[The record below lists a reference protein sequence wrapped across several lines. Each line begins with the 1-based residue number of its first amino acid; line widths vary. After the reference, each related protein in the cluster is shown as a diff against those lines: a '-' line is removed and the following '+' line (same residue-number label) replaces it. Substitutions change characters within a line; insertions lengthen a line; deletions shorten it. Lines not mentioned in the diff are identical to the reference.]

1 MARAQA
7 HANRS
12 LRATLGGA
20 TLLGLFGLVGGT
32 PAAAAASAP
41 AAAAFGE
48 AGQLYE
54 VLTGRYGELFP
65 DGDAAAPAHSV
76 LALRVTSAGGEQELH
91 LVPGTAGA
99 AEDRDPTVVHD
110 AGQLFVLW
118 AKGVDEHASEL
129 DLVAFD
135 GKRFGNVIEV
145 SGDPRQ
151 LKGAPRLAI
160 TRDPYTDDAIAVNRT
175 IVHLLWW
182 ENQES
187 KVEVFY
193 TPIVLLDGE
202 YLGWNPVVALDAF
215 DLNAVSGEVV
225 RNSALFRAANIERG
239 PDGRSVVVA
248 LPQQRTGRLL
258 TLRMRVLPRTL
269 VTVADS
275 ARSHIVGIG
284 RSGSGSGTGSI
295 LKLADAA
302 RSHIVGI
309 GRMHQGVL
317 DYVADRV
324 YATVLSYGASYS
336 PGASTEIADLAWQ
349 TTLVAGASILGN
361 GLHSDELPCSFLF
374 LGDAP
379 SHIVGAPHQVEVC
392 LTSDRP
398 VPETDETAPH
408 TIYVSESGEQV
419 LVAWEGGD
427 TGPDEGGAEG
437 GAAAGT
443 TEPLRYRE
451 SAGAGWSEAVTV
463 STSGPVTKDQA
474 LALLRQQIRY
484 E

>member
-1 MARAQA
+1 MPRHSRTRIPTALA
-7 HANRS
+7 
-12 LRATLGGA
+12 
-20 TLLGLFGLVGGT
+20 GLVLSSLL
-32 PAAAAASAP
+32 AAPLSAIEP
-41 AAAAFGE
+41 SAQVFDDS
-48 AGQLYE
+48 GQLYE
-54 VLTGRYGELFP
+54 VFAGRYGELFP
-65 DGDAAAPAHSV
+65 DGDATSLEHPV
-76 LALRVTSAGGEQELH
+76 LALRVTAADGVQVLH
-91 LVPGTAGA
+91 LVPGTEGPQ
-99 AEDRDPTVVHD
+99 EDRDPTVVHD
-110 AGQLFVLW
+110 AGQVFVLW
-118 AKGVDEHASEL
+118 AQVVDELASEL
-129 DLVAFD
+129 DLVS
-135 GKRFGNVIEV
+135 FGRSGFGEVIEV

-160 TRDPYTDDAIAVNRT
+160 TRDPYTDDAVAVNRT

-182 ENQES
+182 ESQPAG
-187 KVEVFY
+187 VQVFY

-215 DLNAVSGEVV
+215 DLNAASQQVI
-225 RNSALFRAANIERG
+225 RDSALYRAANIERG
-239 PDGRSVVVA
+239 TDGRSVVVA
-248 LPQQRTGRLL
+248 LPQQRTGRLM

-269 VTVADS
+269 VTVADG

-284 RSGSGSGTGSI
+284 RTGGGSI

-324 YATVLSYGASYS
+324 YATVLSYGASYT
-336 PGASTEIADLAWQ
+336 PGVAGEIADLAWQ

-392 LTSDRP
+392 LASDRT
-398 VPETDETAPH
+398 VPETDERAPH
-408 TIYVSESGEQV
+408 TIYVSESGESV
-419 LVAWEGGD
+419 LVAWDDDPDRPEGA
-427 TGPDEGGAEG
+427 PAE
-437 GAAAGT
+437 A
-443 TEPLRYRE
+443 LSYRE
-451 SAGAGWSEAVTV
+451 SSGAGWSDAVTV
-463 STSGPVTKDQA
+463 STTGPVTKEQA
-474 LALLRQQIRY
+474 LALLRQQIRI

>member
-1 MARAQA
+1 MPRPLPTPR
-7 HANRS
+7 RS
-12 LRATLGGA
+12 WLGPLA
-20 TLLGLFGLVGGT
+20 LLALLAA
-32 PAAAAASAP
+32 PIQAAAPWAAV
-41 AAAAFGE
+41 FGD

-54 VLTGRYGELFP
+54 VLGGSYGELFP
-65 DGDAAAPAHSV
+65 NGSAAAAEHPV
-76 LALRVTSAGGEQELH
+76 LALRVTAADGAQELH
-91 LVPGTAGA
+91 LVPGTGGP
-99 AEDRDPTVVHD
+99 EDDRDPTVVHD

-129 DLVAFD
+129 DLVSF
-135 GKRFGNVIEV
+135 GGGGFGNVIEV

-151 LKGAPRLAI
+151 LKGTPRLAI
-160 TRDPYTDDAIAVNRT
+160 TRDPYTDEAMAVNRT

-182 ENQES
+182 EDQPAG
-187 KVEVFY
+187 VEVFY

-215 DLNAVSGEVV
+215 DLNADATTVI
-225 RNSALFRAANIERG
+225 RDSALYRAANIERG
-239 PDGRSVVVA
+239 TDGRSVVVA
-248 LPQQRTGRLL
+248 LPQQPTGRLL

-284 RSGSGSGTGSI
+284 RGGPGSI
-295 LKLADAA
+295 LKIADAA

-324 YATVLSYGASYS
+324 YATVLSYGASYT
-336 PGASTEIADLAWQ
+336 ASSAVEIADLAWQ
-349 TTLVAGASILGN
+349 MTLVSGASILGN

-374 LGDAP
+374 LGEAP

-398 VPETDETAPH
+398 VPETDEAAQH
-408 TIYVSESGEQV
+408 TIYVSESGESV
-419 LVAWEGGD
+419 LVAWEGD
-427 TGPDEGGAEG
+427 SAVEGEPAE
-437 GAAAGT
+437 A
-443 TEPLRYRE
+443 LRYRE
-451 SAGAGWSEAVTV
+451 SAGAGWSDTVTV
-463 STSGPVTKDQA
+463 STSGPVTKEQA
-474 LALLRQQIRY
+474 LALLRQQIRF